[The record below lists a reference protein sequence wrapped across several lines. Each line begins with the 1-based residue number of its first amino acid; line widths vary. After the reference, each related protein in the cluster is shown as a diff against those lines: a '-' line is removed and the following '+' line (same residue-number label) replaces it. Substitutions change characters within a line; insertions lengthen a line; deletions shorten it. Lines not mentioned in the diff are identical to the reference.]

1 MYNNPKHDNNVN
13 KPKIKYIALI
23 KKRRENYVRN
33 IKNFRK
39 IKYINVNVI

>member
-23 KKRRENYVRN
+23 KKEGNYVRN
-33 IKNFRK
+33 IKNSF
-39 IKYINVNVI
+39 